1 MRLDQVMDEVARVLK
16 QITGL
21 NVHPYPPGSLT
32 APAGY
37 VSYPLSVNFDE
48 TYQRGEDQFTDLPI
62 VLVVGAP
69 TDKTSRDRIGPWAS
83 GAGPQSVKRA
93 MEAHTWSTCDDLT
106 VTSCEFDLETIAG
119 VPYLAAHF
127 KATVVG
133 PGEDS

>member
-1 MRLDQVMDEVARVLK
+1 MRLDEVMDEVASVVK

-21 NVHPYPPGSLT
+21 NVFAYPPGSLV

-37 VSYPLSVNFDE
+37 VSYPQSVDFDE

-62 VLVVGAP
+62 VLVVGKP

-83 GAGPQSVKRA
+83 GDGPQSLKRA
-93 MEAHTWSTCDDLT
+93 MEAHTWTTCDDVT
-106 VTSCEFDLETIAG
+106 VTQAEFDLETISG
-119 VPYLAAHF
+119 VPYLAAMF

-133 PGEDS
+133 PGKD